1 MLVNEKGKV
10 MAILGNQRQ
19 EYNNAA
25 IGVKPKTGKEEQLF
39 KMIYADEIPGSMFA
53 KKGELNEDFG
63 LLIGIPFTVQT
74 TLPSGRYLDL
84 VGRNMLIKTR
94 NGLKSQEWFFDGRT
108 KTIKSMRTKSYSWNI
123 QSNGNTNNMEVYNTY
138 SRWF

>member
-1 MLVNEKGKV
+1 MLVNDKGKV
-10 MAILGNQRQ
+10 MVILGNQRQ

-63 LLIGIPFTVQT
+63 LLIGIPFTV
-74 TLPSGRYLDL
+74 
-84 VGRNMLIKTR
+84 
-94 NGLKSQEWFFDGRT
+94 
-108 KTIKSMRTKSYSWNI
+108 
-123 QSNGNTNNMEVYNTY
+123 
-138 SRWF
+138 